1 MNGDD
6 SIMEEEK
13 REGRGVTDELLLS
26 PQYISIEF
34 SDSKD
39 GPNILRPS

>member
-26 PQYISIEF
+26 PQYSFIEF